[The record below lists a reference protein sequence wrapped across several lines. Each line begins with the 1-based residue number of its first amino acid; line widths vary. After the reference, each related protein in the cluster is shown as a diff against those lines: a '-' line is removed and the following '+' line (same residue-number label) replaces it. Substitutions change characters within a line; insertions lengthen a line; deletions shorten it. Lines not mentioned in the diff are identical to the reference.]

1 MASIQESPTPAAQ
14 AVPPVLS
21 KAGAAGAEPGHA
33 RHASLASLRPARRPG
48 WLERL
53 FPPRRPT
60 LVLDPAR
67 CTGCGACE
75 VACSARDGGPARP
88 EAARLQVLR
97 HEGAGGNFAVFCQ
110 HCLDPLCRA
119 ACPQQAITRGKD
131 GIVRIDSRL
140 CAHCGLCVAACPE
153 AAPRQVDGRTVKC
166 DLCDGEPLC
175 VAACP
180 QGALSFSPGKS
191 AHWIKYLRWTVQTLA
206 FLLLVVVL
214 TGAVCSLRVAGWS
227 LACPLGVLQNVFSS
241 KTILLTSLAAGMV
254 LLVLALLAGR
264 LFCGWLCPFGFLLD
278 LAGKVLPRRL
288 GEKLRLPAAAR
299 NRLAKYGVAGAAVG
313 VSGVVGYQA
322 FCAVCPIG
330 TVCRSYGFQ
339 STVAGAELS
348 LIPALALLEAG
359 EKRSW
364 CRYLCPV
371 GALLGLCAKVGLLK
385 ISIGAA
391 RCKKFSC
398 MRCASVCPMG
408 IISENDLREGVSP
421 RLDMAECIGCLR
433 CVDICP
439 HGAAVI
445 RFAWQKSTPAERRGP
460 APCGGCA
467 AGPAGRE
474 GGAA

>member
-1 MASIQESPTPAAQ
+1 MASSQDIPPLPAQPVSPAF
-14 AVPPVLS
+14 S
-21 KAGAAGAEPGHA
+21 GPGHC
-33 RHASLASLRPARRPG
+33 RHASLASLRPPRQPG
-48 WLERL
+48 WRERL

-67 CTGCGACE
+67 CTGCGTCE
-75 VACSARDGGPARP
+75 AVCSARDGGPIRP
-88 EAARLQVLR
+88 ELARVQVLR
-97 HEGAGGNFAVFCQ
+97 NEAAGGNFAVFCQ
-110 HCLDPLCRA
+110 HCLDPLCAA
-119 ACPQQAITRGKD
+119 ACPQRAITRGQD
-131 GIVRIDSRL
+131 GIVRIDPRL
-140 CAHCGLCVAACPE
+140 CAQCGLCVAACPE
-153 AAPRQVDGRTVKC
+153 AAPRRGPEGEILKC
-166 DLCDGEPLC
+166 DLCGGEPHC

-180 QGALSFSPGKS
+180 QQALSFSPGKS

-214 TGAVCSLRVAGWS
+214 TGAVCSVRVADWS
-227 LACPLGVLQNVFSS
+227 LACPLGALQNVFSS
-241 KTILLTSLAAGMV
+241 KAILLSALGAGLV
-254 LLVLALLAGR
+254 LVVLALLAGR

-288 GEKLRLPAAAR
+288 GEKLRLPAFLR
-299 NRLAKYGVAGAAVG
+299 NRLAKYGVAGAALG
-313 VSGVVGYQA
+313 VSGAVGYQA

-330 TVCRSYGFQ
+330 TLCRSYGFQ
-339 STVAGAELS
+339 STVAGAEFS

-371 GALLGLCAKVGLLK
+371 GALLGLCARIGLLK
-385 ISIGAA
+385 ISIGAS

-408 IISENDLREGVSP
+408 IISEQDLREGVSP
-421 RLDMAECIGCLR
+421 RLNMAECIGCLR
-433 CVDICP
+433 CVDTCP

-445 RFAWQKSTPAERRGP
+445 RFAWQKSTPAERRSA
-460 APCGGCA
+460 APCGGCG
-467 AGPAGRE
+467 AGPAGRK